1 MINKF
6 DLIIKLTDDVFCC
19 EEECEYFVDIERK
32 NQYSKKKKKN
42 THENQES
49 YGQCHWLQ
57 QTRTNSALSKTVIPF
72 KFRELLQ

>member
-32 NQYSKKKKKN
+32 NQY
-42 THENQES
+42 
-49 YGQCHWLQ
+49 
-57 QTRTNSALSKTVIPF
+57 
-72 KFRELLQ
+72 

>member
-1 MINKF
+1 MTCSAVKKNVNILLTLKGKIN
-6 DLIIKLTDDVFCC
+6 I
-19 EEECEYFVDIERK
+19 
-32 NQYSKKKKKN
+32 KKKKKKK

-57 QTRTNSALSKTVIPF
+57 QTRTNSDLSKTVIRF